1 MNAEVK
7 AENNPSKYEPTDGV
21 DEQILSF
28 VLGGEEYGVDILR
41 VQEIKDWE
49 KTTSIPNSPDYVM
62 GVINLRGAVV
72 PVIDLRVRFG
82 LSNITYDD
90 STVVIILR
98 SNDEKTGAQKI
109 IGIVVDGVSDVHTLD
124 SNTIQSA
131 PDING
136 SIHSD
141 YVKGLATVSEKM
153 VIVLNVDQLITQGI
167 LNAIK
172 KSLRIEE

>member
-1 MNAEVK
+1 MSDEVETIPEQLDLK
-7 AENNPSKYEPTDGV
+7 KGSD
-21 DEQILSF
+21 DQILSF
-28 VLGGEEYGVDILR
+28 ILGNEEYGVDILR

-72 PVIDLRVRFG
+72 PVVDLRVRFG
-82 LSNITYDD
+82 LPEVTYDD

-98 SNDEKTGAQKI
+98 SNDERTGTQKI
-109 IGIVVDGVSDVHTLD
+109 IGIVVDGVSDVHSLDTETL
-124 SNTIQSA
+124 QSA

-136 SIHSD
+136 PIHSD

-153 VIVLNVDQLITQGI
+153 VIVLHVDQLVTLGI
-167 LNAIK
+167 LDEIK